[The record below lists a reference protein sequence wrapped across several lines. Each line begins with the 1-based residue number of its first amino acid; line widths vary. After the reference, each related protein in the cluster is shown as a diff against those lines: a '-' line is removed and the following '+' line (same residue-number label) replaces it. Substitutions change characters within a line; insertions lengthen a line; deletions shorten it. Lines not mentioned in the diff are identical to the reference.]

1 MEDHRLRRCIP
12 LKIAAHVL
20 MFFAFLMIIGAVIFG
35 ILFINF
41 ALERNDSQSGQAS
54 GNGYFRTETFYSDY
68 CGHLNGISSLLNVWA
83 DHNAYGNPVEMELW
97 RNIYLD
103 DYVNFQYAIYDTE
116 GELLAQSPDFDR
128 MSDGVSASGATAKG
142 RIFYYSNDLSGLK
155 LYDVEEQTAPGN
167 GIVGSNFMPWSW
179 YVFDTGG
186 AGTNIGYIYTYVP
199 EQLEPGDS
207 FYFHSQVYAFLRQWD
222 IPVLI
227 IGITAVI
234 VFLICFVY
242 TLLAA
247 GWRRREKEVRLLWFD
262 KIYTE
267 IAAAIIALLLFL
279 MGTAVVMVIGLTVDG
294 RYMGDIAAALCLL
307 VPAYM
312 AGMFGI
318 YSLVRRGKAHN
329 YISQSLIYKLCH
341 GVYRVIYQGMINN
354 HLMRKYISVV
364 LGLGIADF
372 ILFLIAMSLGSVLFF
387 LVILGLFIGEFIY
400 VGRKLMA
407 IQEIAKGAEAIVSG
421 HLDYKIDTSDMGSGV
436 FLEFANNINNIGQ
449 GLNRAVDESIKSERM
464 KADLITNVSHDI
476 KTPLTSII
484 NYVDLLKRLNIT
496 DEPAKEYIDILD
508 SKSQRLKML
517 IEDLVEASRASSGN
531 ITLERSNIEFN
542 ELVQQVAGTYVE
554 KYEQRQLSLVLH
566 TPQEPLMIYADG
578 RRMYRVLDNLF
589 NNAFKYA
596 MPGSRVYIDLYE
608 QDEKACFVMK
618 NISEAPLNISAE
630 ELTQR
635 FVRGDASRT
644 TEGSGLGLSIAQSL
658 VELHGGSFK
667 LHLDGDL
674 FKAVILLPETG
685 GGASGLPSM
694 PGGKLSGEMSADA
707 PAGNFQDDRF

>member
-1 MEDHRLRRCIP
+1 
-12 LKIAAHVL
+12 
-20 MFFAFLMIIGAVIFG
+20 
-35 ILFINF
+35 
-41 ALERNDSQSGQAS
+41 
-54 GNGYFRTETFYSDY
+54 
-68 CGHLNGISSLLNVWA
+68 
-83 DHNAYGNPVEMELW
+83 
-97 RNIYLD
+97 
-103 DYVNFQYAIYDTE
+103 
-116 GELLAQSPDFDR
+116 
-128 MSDGVSASGATAKG
+128 
-142 RIFYYSNDLSGLK
+142 
-155 LYDVEEQTAPGN
+155 
-167 GIVGSNFMPWSW
+167 
-179 YVFDTGG
+179 
-186 AGTNIGYIYTYVP
+186 
-199 EQLEPGDS
+199 
-207 FYFHSQVYAFLRQWD
+207 
-222 IPVLI
+222 
-227 IGITAVI
+227 
-234 VFLICFVY
+234 
-242 TLLAA
+242 
-247 GWRRREKEVRLLWFD
+247 
-262 KIYTE
+262 
-267 IAAAIIALLLFL
+267 
-279 MGTAVVMVIGLTVDG
+279 
-294 RYMGDIAAALCLL
+294 
-307 VPAYM
+307 M

-407 IQEIAKGAEAIVSG
+407 IQEIAKGAEAIASG

-644 TEGSGLGLSIAQSL
+644 TEGSGLGLSSL
-658 VELHGGSFK
+658 KVLWSFTEVPLSFIWTVICSRRSSSCPRQGGELRVS
-667 LHLDGDL
+667 HLCRREAIWRNVCGC
-674 FKAVILLPETG
+674 
-685 GGASGLPSM
+685 S
-694 PGGKLSGEMSADA
+694 GGKFSG
-707 PAGNFQDDRF
+707 